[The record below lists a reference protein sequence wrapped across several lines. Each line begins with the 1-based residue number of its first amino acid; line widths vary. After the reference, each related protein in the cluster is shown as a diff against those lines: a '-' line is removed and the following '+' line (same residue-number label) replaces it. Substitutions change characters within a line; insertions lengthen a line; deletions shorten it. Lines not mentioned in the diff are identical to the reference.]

1 MLKNKLVSRKLM
13 ILSSIS
19 LFLNSSILLTKATD
33 LNSKAMASPISEKE
47 LKASE
52 NQKNNSNSG
61 KLLGVE
67 RFPANIDENL
77 NVRVLLN
84 DAVYKVYI
92 QQGNKQEIRYDYKT
106 FTAKFKDNTVEFG
119 SDAAFFEVILE
130 AFGTTD
136 ALKYNLKKTNKVQ
149 IKKKGSALEVILKLP
164 LEEYLSVV
172 VGSEIPSSWPTE
184 ALKAQA
190 VTARTYLLN
199 QLEFSAD
206 SDYDVAS
213 SVADQRF
220 NGTEKISERSVSAVK
235 STKNQVIIDKY
246 GLLAKVFYSS
256 SHGGFISAPEFTW
269 KLAAKHYLIS
279 KSAYPEDGPFNS
291 WQRKFSYDELN
302 DLVGISFFDIEEILP
317 VASDYLLI
325 SKDAKKTKLLIGE
338 ELRHKLSL
346 PSSSFAP
353 HKDGDKWIF
362 AGRGFG
368 HGIGMSQYGAKAM
381 ANNASNYAEIIGF
394 YYPQTR
400 IISL

>member
-1 MLKNKLVSRKLM
+1 M

-19 LFLNSSILLTKATD
+19 LFLNSSTLLTKAAD
-33 LNSKAMASPISEKE
+33 LNSKATVLPISEKE
-47 LKASE
+47 LKTSE
-52 NQKNNSNSG
+52 NQKNNSNG
-61 KLLGVE
+61 ERLFGLE

-84 DAVYKVYI
+84 DVVYKVYI

-106 FTAKFKDNTVEFG
+106 FTAKFKDSTVEFG
-119 SDAAFFEVILE
+119 SDDAFFEVILE
-130 AFGTTD
+130 AFGTD
-136 ALKYNLKKTNKVQ
+136 ALKYNLKKTNKIQ
-149 IKKKGSALEVILKLP
+149 IKKKGAALEVILKLP

-199 QLEFSAD
+199 QLEFSTD

-279 KSAYPEDGPFNS
+279 KPAYPEDGPFNS
-291 WQRKFSYDELN
+291 WQRKFSEDELN
-302 DLVGISFFDIEEILP
+302 DLVGISFFNIEEILP

-346 PSSSFAP
+346 PSSSFTP
-353 HKDGDKWIF
+353 HKDGEKWIF

-400 IISL
+400 IINL

>member
-1 MLKNKLVSRKLM
+1 M
-13 ILSSIS
+13 ILSGIS
-19 LFLNSSILLTKATD
+19 LFLNSSTLLTKAVD
-33 LNSKAMASPISEKE
+33 LNSKPSVSPISEKE
-47 LKASE
+47 LNFSE
-52 NQKNNSNSG
+52 NQKNSSNRE
-61 KLLGVE
+61 KLLKIE
-67 RFPANIDENL
+67 RFPPNVDENL

-84 DAVYKVYI
+84 DVVYKVYI
-92 QQGNKQEIRYDYKT
+92 QQGNKQEIRYDYKS
-106 FTAKFKDNTVEFG
+106 FIAKFKDDTVEFG

-130 AFGTTD
+130 AFGTG

-172 VGSEIPSSWPTE
+172 VGSEIPSSWPIE

-235 STKNQVIIDKY
+235 TTKNQVIIDKY

-256 SHGGFISAPEFTW
+256 SHGGFISSPEFTW

-279 KSAYPEDGPFNS
+279 KPAYPEDGPFNS
-291 WQRKFSYDELN
+291 WQRKFSQDELN
-302 DLVGISFFDIEEILP
+302 DLVGISFFNIEEILR

-346 PSSSFAP
+346 PSSSFTP

>member
-1 MLKNKLVSRKLM
+1 MLENKLASRKFI
-13 ILSSIS
+13 ILGTIS
-19 LFLNSSILLTKATD
+19 LFLNSPALLTKAMD
-33 LNSKAMASPISEKE
+33 LNSKLPISPISEKE
-47 LKASE
+47 FNSSE
-52 NQKNNSNSG
+52 NQKNNSSAE
-61 KLLGVE
+61 KPLGCR

-84 DAVYKVYI
+84 DVVYKVYI

-130 AFGTTD
+130 AFGTD
-136 ALKYNLKKTNKVQ
+136 ALKYNLKKTNKIQ
-149 IKKKGSALEVILKLP
+149 IKKKGTALEVILKLP

-213 SVADQRF
+213 SVADQKF
-220 NGTEKISERSVSAVK
+220 NGTEKISERSINAVK
-235 STKNQVIIDKY
+235 TTKNQVIVDKY
-246 GLLAKVFYSS
+246 GLLAQVFYSS
-256 SHGGFISAPEFTW
+256 SHGGFISSPEFTW

-279 KSAYPEDGPFNS
+279 KPAYPEDGPFNS
-291 WQRKFSYDELN
+291 WQRKFSEDELN
-302 DLVGISFFDIEEILP
+302 DLVGISFFNIEEILP

-346 PSSSFAP
+346 PSSSFTP

>member
-1 MLKNKLVSRKLM
+1 M

-19 LFLNSSILLTKATD
+19 LFLNSSTLLTKAAD
-33 LNSKAMASPISEKE
+33 LNSKAIVSPISEKE
-47 LKASE
+47 LKTSE
-52 NQKNNSNSG
+52 NQKNNSNDERLFG
-61 KLLGVE
+61 LE

-84 DAVYKVYI
+84 DVVYKVYI

-106 FTAKFKDNTVEFG
+106 FTAKFKDSTVEFG

-130 AFGTTD
+130 AFGTD
-136 ALKYNLKKTNKVQ
+136 ALKYNLKKTNKIQ
-149 IKKKGSALEVILKLP
+149 IKKKGAALEVILKLP

-199 QLEFSAD
+199 QLEFSTD

-279 KSAYPEDGPFNS
+279 KPAYPEDGPFNS
-291 WQRKFSYDELN
+291 WQRKFSEDELN
-302 DLVGISFFDIEEILP
+302 DLVGISFFNIEEILP

-346 PSSSFAP
+346 PSSSFTP
-353 HKDGDKWIF
+353 HKDGEKWIF

>member
-1 MLKNKLVSRKLM
+1 MLENKLASRKFI
-13 ILSSIS
+13 ILGTIS
-19 LFLNSSILLTKATD
+19 LFLNSPALLTKAMD
-33 LNSKAMASPISEKE
+33 LNSKLPISPISEKE
-47 LKASE
+47 FNSSE
-52 NQKNNSNSG
+52 NQKNNSSAQ
-61 KLLGVE
+61 KPLGCK

-84 DAVYKVYI
+84 DVVYKVYI

-130 AFGTTD
+130 AFGTD
-136 ALKYNLKKTNKVQ
+136 ALKYNLKKTNKIQ
-149 IKKKGSALEVILKLP
+149 IKKKGTALEVILKLP

-172 VGSEIPSSWPTE
+172 VGSEIPSFWPTE

-199 QLEFSAD
+199 QLEFSTD

-213 SVADQRF
+213 SVADQKF
-220 NGTEKISERSVSAVK
+220 NGTEKISERSINAVK
-235 STKNQVIIDKY
+235 TTKNQVIVDKY
-246 GLLAKVFYSS
+246 GLLAQVFYSS
-256 SHGGFISAPEFTW
+256 SHGGFISSPEFTW

-279 KSAYPEDGPFNS
+279 KPAYPEDGPFNS
-291 WQRKFSYDELN
+291 WQRKFSDDELN
-302 DLVGISFFDIEEILP
+302 DLVGISFFNAEEILP
-317 VASDYLLI
+317 VSSNYLLI

-346 PSSSFAP
+346 PSSSFTP

>member
-1 MLKNKLVSRKLM
+1 M
-13 ILSSIS
+13 ILSSIG
-19 LFLNSSILLTKATD
+19 LFLNSSALLTKAVD
-33 LNSKAMASPISEKE
+33 LNSKPLTSPISEKE
-47 LKASE
+47 LKPSE
-52 NQKNNSNSG
+52 NQKNNSNDE
-61 KLLGVE
+61 KLLGGE
-67 RFPANIDENL
+67 RFPENIDENL

-84 DAVYKVYI
+84 DAVFKVYI

-130 AFGTTD
+130 AFGTE

-149 IKKKGSALEVILKLP
+149 IKKNGSALAVILKLP

-220 NGTEKISERSVSAVK
+220 NGTEKISERSINAVK

-269 KLAAKHYLIS
+269 KLAAKHYLVS
-279 KSAYPEDGPFNS
+279 KPAYPEDGPFNS
-291 WQRKFSYDELN
+291 WQRKFSQDELN
-302 DLVGISFFDIEEILP
+302 DLVGISFFNVEEILP
-317 VASDYLLI
+317 MASDYLLI

-346 PSSSFAP
+346 PSSSFTP

-362 AGRGFG
+362 SGRGFG

>member
-1 MLKNKLVSRKLM
+1 MLKNKLASRKFI
-13 ILSSIS
+13 ILSSIG
-19 LFLNSSILLTKATD
+19 LFLNSSTLLTKAVD
-33 LNSKAMASPISEKE
+33 LNSKPSVSPISEKE
-47 LKASE
+47 LNLSE
-52 NQKNNSNSG
+52 NQKNSSNNE
-61 KLLGVE
+61 KLLGLE
-67 RFPANIDENL
+67 SFPPNIDENL

-84 DAVYKVYI
+84 DVVYKVYI

-106 FTAKFKDNTVEFG
+106 FTAKFKDSTVEFS

-130 AFGTTD
+130 AFGTD
-136 ALKYNLKKTNKVQ
+136 ALKYNLKKTNKIQ
-149 IKKKGSALEVILKLP
+149 IKKKGAALEVILKLS

-246 GLLAKVFYSS
+246 GLFAKVFYSS

-291 WQRKFSYDELN
+291 WQRKFSDDELN

-346 PSSSFAP
+346 PSSSFTP

-381 ANNASNYAEIIGF
+381 ANNANTYAEIIAF

>member
-1 MLKNKLVSRKLM
+1 MLKNKLASRKFI
-13 ILSSIS
+13 ILSTIS
-19 LFLNSSILLTKATD
+19 LFLNSSALLTQAMD
-33 LNSKAMASPISEKE
+33 LNSKASVLPISEKE
-47 LKASE
+47 LNLSG
-52 NQKNNSNSG
+52 NQKNSSNNE
-61 KLLGVE
+61 KLLGLE
-67 RFPANIDENL
+67 RFPPNIDENL

-84 DAVYKVYI
+84 DVVYKVYI

-106 FTAKFKDNTVEFG
+106 FAAKFKDNTVEFG

-130 AFGTTD
+130 AFGTD

-149 IKKKGSALEVILKLP
+149 IKKKGAALEVILKLP

-220 NGTEKISERSVSAVK
+220 NGTEKISERSINAVK
-235 STKNQVIIDKY
+235 TTKNQVIIDKY

-279 KSAYPEDGPFNS
+279 KPAYPEDGPFNS
-291 WQRKFSYDELN
+291 WQRKFSHDELN
-302 DLVGISFFDIEEILP
+302 DLVGISFFNVEEILP
-317 VASDYLLI
+317 MASDYLLI

-346 PSSSFAP
+346 PSSSFTP

-368 HGIGMSQYGAKAM
+368 HGIGMSQYGAKTM
-381 ANNASNYAEIIGF
+381 ANNGNVYAEIIGF

>member
-1 MLKNKLVSRKLM
+1 M

-19 LFLNSSILLTKATD
+19 LFLNSSTLLTKAAD
-33 LNSKAMASPISEKE
+33 LNSKATVLPISEKE
-47 LKASE
+47 LKTSE
-52 NQKNNSNSG
+52 NQKNNSNDERLFG
-61 KLLGVE
+61 LE

-84 DAVYKVYI
+84 DVVYKVYI

-106 FTAKFKDNTVEFG
+106 FTAKFKDSTVEFG

-130 AFGTTD
+130 AFGTD
-136 ALKYNLKKTNKVQ
+136 ALKYNLKKTNKIQ
-149 IKKKGSALEVILKLP
+149 IKKKGAALEVILKLP

-199 QLEFSAD
+199 QLEFSTD

-279 KSAYPEDGPFNS
+279 KPAYPEDGPFNS
-291 WQRKFSYDELN
+291 WQRKFSEDELN
-302 DLVGISFFDIEEILP
+302 DLVGISFFNIEEILP

-346 PSSSFAP
+346 PSSSFTP

-400 IISL
+400 IINL

>member
-1 MLKNKLVSRKLM
+1 M
-13 ILSSIS
+13 ILGSIS
-19 LFLNSSILLTKATD
+19 LFLNSSTLLTKAED

-130 AFGTTD
+130 AFGAD

-246 GLLAKVFYSS
+246 GLLARVFYSS

-291 WQRKFSYDELN
+291 WQRKFSDDELN

-346 PSSSFAP
+346 PSSSFTP

-381 ANNASNYAEIIGF
+381 ANNASDYAEIIGF

>member
-1 MLKNKLVSRKLM
+1 M
-13 ILSSIS
+13 ILSGIS
-19 LFLNSSILLTKATD
+19 LFLNSSSLLTKAVD
-33 LNSKAMASPISEKE
+33 LNSNPSASPISEKE
-47 LKASE
+47 LNLSE
-52 NQKNNSNSG
+52 NQKNSSNNE
-61 KLLGVE
+61 KLLGVN
-67 RFPANIDENL
+67 RFPPNIDENL

-84 DAVYKVYI
+84 DVVYKVYI

-106 FTAKFKDNTVEFG
+106 FAAKFKDSTVEFG
-119 SDAAFFEVILE
+119 SDAIFFEVILE
-130 AFGTTD
+130 AFGTET
-136 ALKYNLKKTNKVQ
+136 LKYNLKKTNKIQ
-149 IKKKGSALEVILKLP
+149 IKKKGAALEVILKLP

-199 QLEFSAD
+199 QLEFSLD
-206 SDYDVAS
+206 SDYDVDS

-220 NGTEKISERSVSAVK
+220 NGTEKISERSISAVK
-235 STKNQVIIDKY
+235 TTKNQVIIDKY

-279 KSAYPEDGPFNS
+279 KPAYPEDGPFNS
-291 WQRKFSYDELN
+291 WQRKFSQDELN
-302 DLVGISFFDIEEILP
+302 DLVGISFFNVEEILP
-317 VASDYLLI
+317 MASDYLLI

-346 PSSSFAP
+346 PSSSFTP

-368 HGIGMSQYGAKAM
+368 HGIGMSQYGAKTM
-381 ANNASNYAEIIGF
+381 ANNGNIYAEIIGF

>member
-1 MLKNKLVSRKLM
+1 M

-19 LFLNSSILLTKATD
+19 LFLNSSTLLTKAAD
-33 LNSKAMASPISEKE
+33 LNSKATVSPISEKE
-47 LKASE
+47 LKTSE
-52 NQKNNSNSG
+52 NQKNNSNDEG
-61 KLLGVE
+61 LFGLE

-84 DAVYKVYI
+84 DVVYKVYI

-106 FTAKFKDNTVEFG
+106 FTTKFKDSTVEFG
-119 SDAAFFEVILE
+119 SDTAFFEVILE
-130 AFGTTD
+130 AFGTD

-220 NGTEKISERSVSAVK
+220 NGTEKISERSINAVK

-256 SHGGFISAPEFTW
+256 SHGGFISSPEFTW

-279 KSAYPEDGPFNS
+279 KPAYPEDGPFNS
-291 WQRKFSYDELN
+291 WQRKFSEDELN
-302 DLVGISFFDIEEILP
+302 DLVGISFFNIEEILG

-346 PSSSFAP
+346 PSSSFTP